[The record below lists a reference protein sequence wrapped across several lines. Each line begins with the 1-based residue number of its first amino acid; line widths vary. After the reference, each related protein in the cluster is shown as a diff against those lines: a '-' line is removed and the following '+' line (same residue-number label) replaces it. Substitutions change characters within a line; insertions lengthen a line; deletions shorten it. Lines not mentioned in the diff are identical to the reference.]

1 LCKTTYDYPL
11 IEPIF
16 SYFYNHMITTENRN
30 MRTFCCILLV
40 SFIYSIAVN
49 AQKPSA
55 EILAQINKLNTVGS
69 VLYIAAHP
77 DDENNS
83 FLPYLT
89 KQRMFRTAYLS
100 LTRGD
105 GGQNLIGKEQGIEL
119 GMIRTQELLA
129 ARRIDGAEQY
139 FSTAYE
145 FGFSKSSEE
154 ALRIWDHDKV
164 LSDAVLV
171 IRKFQPDIIIT
182 RFPRDA
188 RAGHGHHSA
197 SAIIANEAFIAA
209 ADPNKFPEQFKLS
222 LVPWKAK
229 RILWNT
235 FNFGSVNTTND
246 NQLKLEVG
254 GYNAVLGKSY
264 GEIGAEARTMHK
276 SQGEGRP
283 RRRGAIYEFFELTG
297 GEAAKNDI
305 MDGVNLSW
313 SKVTSTEKEAKNIE
327 AEIDAIASQFKTENP
342 AASVSSL
349 VKLYKHIQV
358 LPASTWRNY
367 KLEEVKDIIKDA
379 AGLFFEA
386 TSQQQQVVQG
396 DNVKMQFL
404 VNQRSAVNS
413 IVSRIQFP
421 QGVDSVLN
429 KPLVNNQNIPLD
441 FSFKVPTDFPI
452 SQPYWLV
459 KPKTEGMFMV
469 TDPQLIG
476 EAQNEP
482 AFKVGV
488 VVTVDEQVFNYT
500 IPVQYKVTDPT
511 KGDVYQPLVVV
522 PNHEIKYDKEV
533 YLKPTGKSIAV
544 GYQSLQDGSAK
555 HINVDVQLAN
565 AALPTSSN
573 EVYTKSIQYDHIPTL
588 TYFPPA
594 TATIM
599 ESDVKTRPAKVGYID
614 GAGDK
619 LPEALIE
626 LGYQVT
632 MLKEADIN
640 LEKLKQFDAVV
651 VGIRAYNMLDYLT
664 DKNEIINAYIEQGGN
679 WVVQYLK
686 SNQVGL
692 KKVKVG
698 PYAFTVNAGKRV
710 TQEEAPVQLILPN
723 HSVLN
728 IPNAITSVDFDHW
741 VQERSTYQAESID
754 AHFETPLAMSDK
766 GEPISNGSLLIAP
779 YGKGN
784 MVYLSLVLF
793 RQLPA
798 GNPGAYKLLSNIISL
813 PKH

>member
-1 LCKTTYDYPL
+1 MRL
-11 IEPIF
+11 
-16 SYFYNHMITTENRN
+16 FYS
-30 MRTFCCILLV
+30 ILLAIL
-40 SFIYSIAVN
+40 FLAN
-49 AQKPSA
+49 TGKAQKPSA
-55 EILAQINKLNTVGS
+55 EILAQINKLSTVGS

-89 KQRMFRTAYLS
+89 KHRNFRTAYLS

-197 SAIIANEAFIAA
+197 SAIIANEAYLEA
-209 ADPNKFPEQFKLS
+209 ADPTKFPEQFKLG

-235 FNFGSVNTTND
+235 FNFGTVNTTSD

-283 RRRGAIYEFFELTG
+283 RRRGSIFEYFELTG
-297 GEAAKNDI
+297 GDVAKNDI

-313 SKVTSTEKEAKNIE
+313 SKITNNEKQATAIE
-327 AEIDAIASQFKTENP
+327 NEIHIITSQFKPEDP
-342 AASVSSL
+342 SASMVAL
-349 VKLYKHIQV
+349 VNLYKQIGL
-358 LPASTWRNY
+358 LPMTKWRDY
-367 KLEEVKDIIKDA
+367 KLEELKNIIKDC

-386 TSQQQQVVQG
+386 TTQQQQVLQG
-396 DNVKMQFL
+396 ENVKLQFL
-404 VNQRSAVNS
+404 LNQRSNS
-413 IVSRIQFP
+413 NATLIMVHLP
-421 QGVDSVLN
+421 DGVDSVFN
-429 KPLVNNQNIPLD
+429 KTLTYNQNIPLD
-441 FSFKVPTDFPI
+441 YSFKVPSNFPI

-459 KPKTEGMFMV
+459 HPKTEGMFVV
-469 TDPQLIG
+469 TDQKLIG
-476 EAQNEP
+476 DAENEP
-482 AFKVGV
+482 AFKLGV
-488 VVTVDEQVFNYT
+488 AIKMNEQTFNFT

-511 KGDVYQPLVVV
+511 KGDVYQPIVVA
-522 PNHEIKYDKEV
+522 PHHEIRYNKEV
-533 YLKPTGKSIAV
+533 YLKPIGKSIAI
-544 GYQSLQDGSAK
+544 GYQDLHEGMAKQLKVTMQSA
-555 HINVDVQLAN
+555 ND
-565 AALPTSSN
+565 ALPTSLSD
-573 EVYTKSIQYDHIPTL
+573 VYAKTIQYDHIPSL
-588 TYFPPA
+588 TYFP
-594 TATIM
+594 TATTKIM
-599 ESDVKTRPAKVGYID
+599 EANVIAKTAKVGYID

-619 LPEALIE
+619 LPEALAE

-632 MLKEADIN
+632 LLKESDIN
-640 LEKLKQFDAVV
+640 LDKLKQFDAVV

-664 DKNEIINAYIEQGGN
+664 DKNDIVNAYIEQGGN

-698 PYAFTVNAGKRV
+698 PYSFSVNAGRRV
-710 TQEEAPVQLILPN
+710 TQEEVPVQFILPT
-723 HSVLN
+723 HAVLN
-728 IPNAITSVDFDHW
+728 FPNKITTVDFENW
-741 VQERSTYQAESID
+741 VQERSTYQAENVD
-754 AHFETPLAMSDK
+754 THFEAPLAMSDK
-766 GEPISNGSLLIAP
+766 GEPVSNGSLLIAP
-779 YGKGN
+779 FGKGN

-798 GNPGAYKLLSNIISL
+798 GNPGAYKLLSNLISL